1 MLKYFLLIYSQEVNG
16 LPNIKSAIKRVKVSK
31 NKALQNSIRKS
42 ILKTAIKK
50 CKTAIATNDPE
61 AATLLK
67 RAIETIDK
75 AAAKNV
81 IHKNTAAR
89 KKSKLV
95 RAYNAAVKN

>member
-1 MLKYFLLIYSQEVNG
+1 VLKYFLLIYSQEVNG

-42 ILKTAIKK
+42 ILKTSIKK
-50 CKTAIATNDPE
+50 CKVAIANKDPL

-67 RAIETIDK
+67 EAIETIDK
-75 AAAKNV
+75 SAAKNI

-89 KKSKLV
+89 RRSKLV
-95 RAYNAAVKN
+95 KAYNAAIKN